1 MPFGMSENQKAEP
14 SAPKHRWTVRHSD
27 TDEFP
32 KVARVF
38 GQALL
43 FTDDIS
49 TLLERMRPLH
59 DAQGYERLL
68 VAVDDGE
75 GEEEVIGTT
84 NHFPFEMTMPG
95 GRVPV
100 AGVTGVGVWPT
111 HRRQGV
117 LSSLMR
123 RQLADIH
130 ADGVRYA
137 ALWASEGSIYERF
150 GYGNAATELET
161 GLTRPH
167 SVLRADAP
175 RDPNLRVVLREPERV
190 RTDLERVHEA
200 VAATQ
205 VGQFRRTEPWWD
217 RALRDGPAQRG
228 DQAPLVAAVVGGPDG
243 PLGYALYRVK
253 SKWFDGGAQG
263 EVHVQEITATTPAA
277 WTALFEHL
285 FSRDLVAKVFF
296 PTLPA
301 DCPLHHLL
309 PDRGRAVATHYPS
322 LWVRLVDLA
331 GALSERPYA
340 APFEGVVAVTD
351 RYAPWNAGRWRI
363 KADTG
368 GARVELTDEDPD
380 LSLDVSHL
388 GAAHLGQTPLTGF
401 LHAGLI
407 TEHTPGTVARLD
419 AALHRFDAPFCGVIF

>member
-1 MPFGMSENQKAEP
+1 MSKNQNADTG
-14 SAPKHRWTVRHSD
+14 APKPSWTVRHSD
-27 TDEFP
+27 ADELP

-43 FTDDIS
+43 ITDDIDS
-49 TLLERMRPLH
+49 MLERMRPLH
-59 DAQGYERLL
+59 DAVGYERLL
-68 VAVDDGE
+68 VAVDDRE
-75 GEEEVIGTT
+75 GEEEVIGTA

-95 GRVPV
+95 GRFPV

-150 GYGNAATELET
+150 GYGMAFTEVET
-161 GLTRPH
+161 SVTRPH
-167 SVLRADAP
+167 GALRADAP
-175 RDPNLRVVLREPERV
+175 RDPDLRVVLREPERV
-190 RTDLERVHEA
+190 RVDLERVHEA
-200 VAATQ
+200 VAAQQ

-217 RALRDGPAQRG
+217 RLLRDTPAQRG
-228 DQAPLVAAVVGGPDG
+228 DKAPLAAAVVGGPDG
-243 PLGYALYRVK
+243 PLGYALYRVRN
-253 SKWFDGGAQG
+253 KWETSGSEG

-285 FSRDLVAKVFF
+285 FSRDLVSKVVFDF
-296 PTLPA
+296 LPA

-309 PDRGRAVATHYPS
+309 ANRDRAVATHQS
-322 LWVRLVDLA
+322 ALWVRLVDLA

-340 APFEGVVAVTD
+340 APFEGVLAVTD

-368 GARVELTDEDPD
+368 GARVELTDEEPH
-380 LSLDVSHL
+380 LSLD
-388 GAAHLGQTPLTGF
+388 AAHLGAVHLGRTSLTGF
-401 LHAGLI
+401 LRAGLI

-419 AALHRFDAPFCGVIF
+419 TALHRFDAPFCGVVF

>member
-1 MPFGMSENQKAEP
+1 MSENQRVDPNNP
-14 SAPKHRWTVRHSD
+14 SKRDWTVRHSD
-27 TDEFP
+27 ADEFA
-32 KVARVF
+32 KAGRVF

-43 FTDDIS
+43 IPDDID
-49 TLLERMRPLH
+49 TMLERMRLLH
-59 DAQGYERLL
+59 DELGYERLL
-68 VAVDDGE
+68 VAVDEAE

-117 LSSLMR
+117 LSALMR

-150 GYGNAATELET
+150 GYGNACTELST
-161 GLTRPH
+161 DISRPH
-167 SVLRADAP
+167 SALRADAP
-175 RDPNLRVVLREPERV
+175 RDRDVRVVLREPERV

-200 VAATQ
+200 VSAAQ
-205 VGQFRRTEPWWD
+205 VGQFRRTGPWWD
-217 RALRDGPAQRG
+217 RALDDRPHRRG
-228 DQAPLVAAVVGGPDG
+228 DKGPLIAAVVGNAEG
-243 PLGYALYRVK
+243 PLGYALYRTK
-253 SKWFDGGAQG
+253 AKWDEGGAQG
-263 EVHVQEITATTPAA
+263 EVHVQEVTATTPAA

-285 FSRDLVAKVFF
+285 FSRDLVAKVVFDF
-296 PTLPA
+296 LPA

-309 PDRGRAVATHYPS
+309 PDRGRAVATHHPS

-331 GALSERPYA
+331 GALSERPYT
-340 APFEGVVAVTD
+340 APFEGVLAVTD

-368 GARVELTDEDPD
+368 GARVELTGDEPD
-380 LSLDVSHL
+380 LSLDVHHL
-388 GAAHLGQTPLTGF
+388 GAAHLGQTTLTGF
-401 LHAGLI
+401 LRAGLI

>member
-1 MPFGMSENQKAEP
+1 MSKKQKAGTRV
-14 SAPKHRWTVRHSD
+14 PKQGWTVRHSD
-27 TDEFP
+27 ADEFP
-32 KVARVF
+32 EVARVF

-43 FTDDIS
+43 ITDDID
-49 TLLERMRPLH
+49 TMVERMRPLH
-59 DAQGYERLL
+59 DAVGYERLL
-68 VAVDDGE
+68 VAVDDSE
-75 GEEEVIGTT
+75 GDEEVIGTA

-111 HRRQGV
+111 RRRQGV
-117 LSSLMR
+117 LSSLIR

-150 GYGNAATELET
+150 GYGNACMELET
-161 GLTRPH
+161 SLTRPH

-175 RDPNLRVVLREPERV
+175 RDPDLRVVLREPERV

-205 VGQFRRTEPWWD
+205 VGQFRRTKPWWD
-217 RALRDGPAQRG
+217 RGLHDGPAQRG
-228 DQAPLVAAVVGGPDG
+228 DKAPLVAAVVGGPDG
-243 PLGYALYRVK
+243 PLGYALYRAK
-253 SKWFDGGAQG
+253 AKWDEGGAQG

-285 FSRDLVAKVFF
+285 FSRDLVAKVVFTF
-296 PTLPA
+296 LPA

-309 PDRGRAVATHYPS
+309 SDRGRAVATHHPS
-322 LWVRLVDLA
+322 LWVRLVDMA

-363 KADTG
+363 KADTE
-368 GARVELTDEDPD
+368 GARVELTDEEPD
-380 LSLDVSHL
+380 LSLDAHHL
-388 GAAHLGQTPLTGF
+388 GAAHLGQTSLTGF
-401 LHAGLI
+401 LRAGLI

>member
-1 MPFGMSENQKAEP
+1 MSQNHTTDTGVP
-14 SAPKHRWTVRHSD
+14 NPRWTVRHID

-32 KVARVF
+32 QAARVF

-43 FTDDIS
+43 ITDDID
-49 TLLERMRPLH
+49 TMLERMRPLH
-59 DAQGYERLL
+59 DAMGYERLL
-68 VAVDDGE
+68 VAVDDSE
-75 GEEEVIGTT
+75 GVEEVIGTA

-117 LSSLMR
+117 LSSIIR

-150 GYGNAATELET
+150 GYGMASTELET
-161 GLTRPH
+161 SVTRPH
-167 SVLRADAP
+167 GALRADAP

-200 VAATQ
+200 VAAAQ
-205 VGQFRRTEPWWD
+205 VGQFRRTEPWWN
-217 RALRDGPAQRG
+217 RGLRDGPAQRG
-228 DQAPLVAAVVGGPDG
+228 DKSPLVAAVVSGPDG

-253 SKWFDGGAQG
+253 NKWETAGSEG
-263 EVHVQEITATTPAA
+263 EAHVQEITATTPAA

-285 FSRDLVAKVFF
+285 FSRDLISKVVFDF
-296 PTLPA
+296 LPT
-301 DCPLHHLL
+301 DGPLHHLL
-309 PDRGRAVATHYPS
+309 ANRDRAIATHMS
-322 LWVRLVDLA
+322 GLWVRLVDLA

-340 APFEGVVAVTD
+340 APFEGVLAVTD

-363 KADTG
+363 KADTE
-368 GARVELTDEDPD
+368 GAQVELTDEEPD
-380 LSLDVSHL
+380 LSLDVAHL
-388 GAAHLGQTPLTGF
+388 GAAHLGQTSLTGF
-401 LHAGLI
+401 LRAGLI